1 MCSQLGTLLDSWTYT
16 WLGGFIEWVGLEVAQ
31 LLLNE
36 TGLARGFRDTD
47 WALDVSS
54 PDLNAEYHSKLIR
67 YANDKKRAQEQE
79 QNQTNA
85 TTTTTTTRE
94 WRLWPF

>member
-1 MCSQLGTLLDSWTYT
+1 M
-16 WLGGFIEWVGLEVAQ
+16 GLEVAQ

-36 TGLARGFRDTD
+36 TGLARGFRVDKNTD

-54 PDLNAEYHSKLIR
+54 PDLKAKYHSKLIR
-67 YANDKKRAQEQE
+67 YANDKKRAQ
-79 QNQTNA
+79 NQTNA
-85 TTTTTTTRE
+85 TTATTTTTRG